1 MRQDRT
7 ESYRTLLSPRRAFC
21 YLCSKNSWEAAL
33 PNAYH
38 IVHYRKFS
46 VEAGDGRA
54 LDVLCRAAL
63 DEIDD
68 AKVTRWERIQSRF
81 QVLGDADGRQL
92 TLNKVAD
99 LQSAVFGEMCLV
111 QENGLQALLEMNA
124 TKVKLSDLT
133 TAEIF
138 DLNESTAPTGTQF
151 IRGLAYWLAVGDH
164 LLFLKTQSMS
174 ADMIHGYIHWL
185 IGGTLPAGSVP
196 SFQAE
201 FDRTQFAGD
210 IGDISKIKIS
220 GKGMPQMAL
229 LSEDS
234 DEHKRSVKTSRK
246 IADRSY
252 LSELAEPLAKV
263 IFGDSRAESLV
274 ESLGPEEYLAV
285 DASVSVKG
293 KRTETSKAK
302 LKEITNEVADM
313 SDAKVQ
319 VEGKDGKLSED
330 DAIIRTRMPFNLPH
344 EGSNLLEF
352 DNVADQL
359 QEVYSRFVRDGKI
372 DA

>member
-1 MRQDRT
+1 MPT
-7 ESYRTLLSPRRAFC
+7 
-21 YLCSKNSWEAAL
+21 
-33 PNAYH
+33 AYH
-38 IVHYRKFS
+38 IVHYRKFAL
-46 VEAGDGRA
+46 EPAGGGA
-54 LDVLCRAAL
+54 LDTLCRAAL
-63 DEIDD
+63 DEVDG
-68 AKVTRWERIQSRF
+68 AKLSRWERIQSRF
-81 QVLGDADGRQL
+81 QALGDVEGRQI
-92 TLNKVAD
+92 TLNKIAD
-99 LQSAVFGEMCLV
+99 LQSGVFGEMCLV
-111 QENGLQALLEMNA
+111 QENGLQALLAMNA
-124 TKVKLSDLT
+124 TKVKLSNLT

-151 IRGLAYWLAVGDH
+151 IRGLAYWLVVGNH

-185 IGGTLPAGSVP
+185 IAGTLPAGVTP
-196 SFQAE
+196 EFQAE

-210 IGDISKIKIS
+210 IGDINKIKIS

-229 LSEDS
+229 LDAES
-234 DEHKRSVKTSRK
+234 DEHQRSVKTSRK

-263 IFGDSRAESLV
+263 IFGNQRAESLV

-293 KRTETSKAK
+293 KRTERSKAK
-302 LKEITNEVADM
+302 MKEITNEVADL